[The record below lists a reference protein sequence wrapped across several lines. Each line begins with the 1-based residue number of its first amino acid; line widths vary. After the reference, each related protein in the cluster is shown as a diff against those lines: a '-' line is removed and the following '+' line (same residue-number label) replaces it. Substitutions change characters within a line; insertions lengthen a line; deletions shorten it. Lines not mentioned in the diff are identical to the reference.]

1 MDTFNQF
8 DQGRLAL
15 PGKTVDFKNLPW
27 NPHPTFK
34 GVALKHIVTA
44 ADTNGQFS
52 YHLVRINPGCKIGNH
67 IHATQLETHE
77 VISGFGECI
86 NNGKTID
93 YQPGTITILPA
104 TIPHEVTAGD
114 QGLYLFAK
122 FMPALG

>member
-1 MDTFNQF
+1 MDTFDQF
-8 DQGRLAL
+8 NQGRLAL
-15 PGKTVDFKNLPW
+15 PSKTVDFDNLPW
-27 NPHPTFK
+27 NAHPTFK

-52 YHLVRINPGCKIGNH
+52 YHLVRIDPGCKIGNH

-77 VISGFGECI
+77 VISGFGECV
-86 NNGKTID
+86 NNGEKID

>member
-15 PGKTVDFKNLPW
+15 PSKTVDFDNLPW
-27 NPHPTFK
+27 NAHPTFK

-52 YHLVRINPGCKIGNH
+52 YHLVRIDPGCKIGNH

-86 NNGKTID
+86 NNGEKID
-93 YQPGTITILPA
+93 YQPGTISIIPA
-104 TIPHEVTAGD
+104 AIPHEVTAGE